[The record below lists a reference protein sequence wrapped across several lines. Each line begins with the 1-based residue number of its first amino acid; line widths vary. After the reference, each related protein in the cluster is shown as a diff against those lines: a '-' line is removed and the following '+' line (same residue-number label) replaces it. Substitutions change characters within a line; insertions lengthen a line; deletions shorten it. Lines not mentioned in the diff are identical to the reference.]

1 MAGQMVPEEIV
12 QHCRIMACTCV
23 CAIPS
28 VCADFAFACTCVRGI
43 PSASGCADFI
53 CVCTCAGAV
62 PDGPVVA
69 LVFKLVFFWF
79 TLARVL

>member
-12 QHCRIMACTCV
+12 QLCRIMACTCV

-28 VCADFAFACTCVRGI
+28 VCADFVLL
-43 PSASGCADFI
+43 
-53 CVCTCAGAV
+53 
-62 PDGPVVA
+62 A
-69 LVFKLVFFWF
+69 LVFVVYPVVVLILFVFALVLVLYPVVVLVFELVFFWF